1 MSQRAVISDPFKF
14 AAEGRSLAGKVALAR
29 LERLADVLVDT
40 DGEVAY
46 RLVGEFGAD
55 RRYRLRL
62 VATGLLRLSCQRCLG
77 GIDWPLEID
86 TLLQLVRP
94 GEPIP
99 EEELEIDEFDA
110 IEAGPD
116 MDVLALVEDEIVLA
130 VPIAPR
136 HENCDAPRPSGGVKK
151 ESPFAALA
159 KLRKSDG
166 AQ

>member
-1 MSQRAVISDPFKF
+1 MSHRALISDPFKF
-14 AAEGRSLAGKVALAR
+14 AAEGRTLVGKVPLAE
-29 LERLADVLVDT
+29 LVRLADVLVDT
-40 DGEVAY
+40 SGEVTY
-46 RLVGEFGAD
+46 KVVGEFGSD
-55 RRYRLRL
+55 RRHGLRL
-62 VATGLLRLSCQRCLG
+62 VASGLLRLNCQRCLG
-77 GIDWPLEID
+77 GIDWPLEIE
-86 TLLQLVRP
+86 TVLQLVRP

-136 HENCDAPRPSGGVKK
+136 HESCDAPRPSDGVKK

-166 AQ
+166 AD